1 MRNKKTKRNDKKTT
15 ANEKENKKNKK
26 TEEPRLEL
34 RLPAYNVIF

>member
-34 RLPAYNVIF
+34 RLPAYSVIF

>member
-26 TEEPRLEL
+26 RMSRGLNSDCL
-34 RLPAYNVIF
+34 RTV

>member
-1 MRNKKTKRNDKKTT
+1 MRNKKTKRNYKKTT

-34 RLPAYNVIF
+34 RLPAYSVIF